1 MTITT
6 ILNMIIWQNT
16 VKDWLIALLST
27 ILIYFLLTFLKKFS
41 EKQLKKITRQT
52 KTELDNFIVD
62 LIRRI
67 KPGLLFIFSIY
78 LASKT
83 LGLSEGARTF
93 VNLTAI
99 FALFFQIGLWLVALI
114 DFWIKK
120 QAEKNGHQGE
130 NATTLNVVSVVAKIF
145 IWVIILLLALDNLP
159 NVDITTLVASLGIG
173 GIAVGLAVQNIL
185 SDLFSSITIAL
196 DRPFVLGDFITFGDY
211 SGTVENVG
219 LKSVRL
225 RSLSGEQII
234 VSASDLLQSRIRNYN
249 KMALR
254 RVVLQLG
261 VTYQTSYEAMQK
273 IPEWIKSIIDSHEK
287 AVFDRA
293 HFVNFN
299 SSSLDFE
306 VVYHLDDTDF
316 MLMMDTQHEI
326 NLEILKSF
334 EDKGIEFAYPTQ
346 SIFVEKLPS
355 QKN

>member
-6 ILNMIIWQNT
+6 ILNTIILQNT
-16 VKDWLIALLST
+16 IKDWLIALLSA
-27 ILIYFLLTFLKKFS
+27 ILIYLLLTFLKKFS
-41 EKQLKKITRQT
+41 QGQLKKITRKT
-52 KTELDNFIVD
+52 KTEIDNFIVD

-67 KPGLLFIFSIY
+67 KPGLLLIFSVY
-78 LASKT
+78 TTSKT
-83 LGLSEGARTF
+83 LLLSDGARTF
-93 VNLTAI
+93 VNLMAI
-99 FALFFQIGLWLVALI
+99 FALFFQIGLWMVALI

-120 QAEKNGHQGE
+120 QADKNGHQGE
-130 NATTLNVVSVVAKIF
+130 NATTLNVVSVVAKTF

-159 NVDITTLVASLGIG
+159 NVDITTLVTSLGIG

-225 RSLSGEQII
+225 RSLTGEQII
-234 VSASDLLQSRIRNYN
+234 VSASDLLQSRIKNFNKINY
-249 KMALR
+249 R

-261 VTYQTSYEAMQK
+261 VTYQTSHENMK
-273 IPEWIKSIIDSHEK
+273 NIPEWTKNIIKKHEK
-287 AVFDRA
+287 AIFDRA
-293 HFVNFN
+293 HFINFN

-306 VVYHLDDTDF
+306 IVYHLDDTDF

-334 EDKGIEFAYPTQ
+334 EEKGIEFAYPTQ
-346 SIFVEKLPS
+346 SIFVEKLPL

>member
-6 ILNMIIWQNT
+6 ILNTIILQNT
-16 VKDWLIALLST
+16 IKDWLIALLSA
-27 ILIYFLLTFLKKFS
+27 ILIYLLLTFLKKFS
-41 EKQLKKITRQT
+41 QGQLKKITRKT
-52 KTELDNFIVD
+52 KTEIDNFIVD
-62 LIRRI
+62 LISRI
-67 KPGLLFIFSIY
+67 KPGLLIVFSVY

-83 LGLSEGARTF
+83 LLLGEGIRTF
-93 VNLTAI
+93 INLAAI

-120 QAEKNGHQGE
+120 QAEKNGGQGE
-130 NATTLNVVSVVAKIF
+130 NATTLNVVSVVAKTF

-159 NVDITTLVASLGIG
+159 NVEITTLVTSLGIG

-196 DRPFVLGDFITFGDY
+196 DRPFVLGDFIEFGEF

-234 VSASDLLQSRIRNYN
+234 VSASDLLQSRIKNFQ
-249 KMALR
+249 KMTHR

-261 VTYQTSYEAMQK
+261 VTYQTSHEDMQK
-273 IPEWIKSIIDSHEK
+273 IPEWLKNIIENHEK

-293 HFVNFN
+293 HFINFN

-306 VVYHLDDTDF
+306 IIYHLEDIDF
-316 MLMMDTQHEI
+316 MLMMDTRHEI
-326 NLEILKSF
+326 NLEILKTF
-334 EDKGIEFAYPTQ
+334 EEKGVEFAYPTQ
-346 SIFVEKLPS
+346 TVFVEKVSPS
-355 QKN
+355 T